1 MAEVDVPTKG
11 GKKKNIMVELNVV
24 PFIDM
29 MTILVMFLLMTA
41 VWAKTGRITADQ
53 AVAPPNQQKKEQKE
67 PPKRLTILITKD
79 NIQAKF
85 GDQQTVHFE
94 RTGQTYN
101 MKGFSKWLHSLKGE
115 LPKTQK
121 VIIAPVDNLLYEY
134 LVHVMDACVGQGL
147 NNIMVADADSVAPN
161 M

>member
-11 GKKKNIMVELNVV
+11 GKKKNIMVHLNVV

-41 VWAKTGRITADQ
+41 VWSKTGRITADQ
-53 AVAPPNQQKKEQKE
+53 AVAQPHKQKEQKE

-79 NIQAKF
+79 TIQAKF
-85 GDQQTVHFE
+85 GTESTVHFD
-94 RTGQTYN
+94 RTGTSYDI
-101 MKGFSKWLHSLKGE
+101 KGFAKWLHGLKGS

-121 VIIAPVDNLLYEY
+121 VIIAPVDNLLYAY
-134 LVHVMDACVGQGL
+134 LVHVMDACVGEGL
-147 NNIMVADADSVAPN
+147 NNIMVADADSVAPQ